1 MENEVDNYRDDPYQ
15 DTEQPQKV
23 KTGLWRFLIDVI
35 ETIVLSVLL
44 FLGINAVTARIRVEG
59 FSMEPTMHN
68 GEFVLVNRLAYRFG
82 APSLG
87 DVIVFHFPIDPEQEY
102 IKRVIGLPGDHIVIG
117 NQQVAVND
125 RVLVEPYVAAW
136 PDYQGDWIV
145 PEEHLFVLGDNRN
158 NSSDSHSWG
167 PVPMANVVG
176 KAVFVYWPLSD
187 VGLIEHVEPVLL
199 TP

>member
-1 MENEVDNYRDDPYQ
+1 MENEVDNYRDDTYQ

-23 KTGLWRFLIDVI
+23 KFSLWRFLIDVI

>member
-1 MENEVDNYRDDPYQ
+1 MENEIDKEGYEENVESEP
-15 DTEQPQKV
+15 EQSARA
-23 KTGLWRFLIDVI
+23 GLPRFLIDVI

-44 FLGINAVTARIRVEG
+44 FLGINTVTARIRVEG

-68 GEFVLVNRLAYRFG
+68 GEFVLVNRLAYKLG
-82 APSLG
+82 APKLG

-102 IKRVIGLPGDHIVIG
+102 IKRVIGLPGDHILIADEKV
-117 NQQVAVND
+117 VVND
-125 RVLVEPYVAAW
+125 WVLDEPYIAA
-136 PDYQGDWIV
+136 PPNYQGDWIV
-145 PEEHLFVLGDNRN
+145 PEEQIFVLGDNRN

-176 KAVFVYWPLSD
+176 KAVFVYWPFAEL
-187 VGLIEHVEPVLL
+187 GLIEHVVPPTI